1 MLARPNFCFPMPASF
16 SSARSFFMSAA
27 PVLGTLVAAS
37 LAAWLFESLHVPL
50 PWMLGPLM
58 GTALLSIL
66 GAPVRSWLPARNAG
80 QWLLGSTLG
89 LYFTPVVCAALLQ
102 LSWAIVLAVVWALLL
117 GGLAGWV
124 LLRTQQGRIAGLDWR
139 TTYLAGCVGAAS
151 EMTLIAERAGARTDL
166 VASAHSLRM
175 LLVTIILPLAMLW
188 GGFAGSAPV
197 AQVPA
202 LPAGLWWML
211 ALTLVG
217 GAVLRHLRM
226 TNPWFLGALF
236 VAMVLAAFEV
246 APTPLPRWL
255 VNTAQLL
262 IGISLGV
269 RFTRA
274 FLRMAPS
281 WMGTVALMTLSMIL
295 ASAGFAV
302 LLAWMSGQ
310 PVATMVLATSPGGI
324 GEMAI
329 TAKVMGLG
337 APVVTAFQVC
347 RLAVVLTMTLP
358 ILRLLERWIGK
369 PKAQA
374 A

>member
-1 MLARPNFCFPMPASF
+1 MPAPSPTP
-16 SSARSFFMSAA
+16 RSPLLAAA
-27 PVLGTLVAAS
+27 PVLGTMLAAT
-37 LAAWLFESLHVPL
+37 LAAWLFEWLHVPL

-80 QWLLGSTLG
+80 QWLLGTTLG
-89 LYFTPVVCAALLQ
+89 LYFTPVVCAALLE
-102 LSWAIVLAVVWALLL
+102 LSWAIGLAVVWALLL

-124 LLRTQQGRIAGLDWR
+124 LLRTQKGRIAGLDWR

-188 GGFAGSAPV
+188 GGFSGSAPV
-197 AQVPA
+197 VEVPA

-211 ALTLVG
+211 ALTLAG
-217 GAVLRHLRM
+217 GAVLRQLRM

-236 VAMVLAAFEV
+236 VAMGLAALEI
-246 APTPLPRWL
+246 APSPLPRWL

-281 WMGTVALMTLSMIL
+281 WMATVALITLSMIAL
-295 ASAGFAV
+295 SAVFGG
-302 LLAWMSGQ
+302 LLAWLSGQ

-358 ILRLLERWIGK
+358 ILRLLERWVER
-369 PKAQA
+369 PREQTA
-374 A
+374 